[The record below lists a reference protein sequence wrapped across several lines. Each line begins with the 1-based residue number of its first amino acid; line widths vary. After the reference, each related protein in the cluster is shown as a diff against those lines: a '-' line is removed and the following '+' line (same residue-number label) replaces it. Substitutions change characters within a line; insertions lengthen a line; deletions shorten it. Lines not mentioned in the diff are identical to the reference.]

1 MNRLVRAAQSWWEP
15 EHHDDHEVKDSAAA
29 AAAQAREDRAE
40 SLAGASSSPTE
51 PEPQPSGTTR
61 APGPPR
67 SYTDAEKQAIEA
79 GGGLR
84 FVRSTIESICRSRAP
99 TELRG
104 TPLLKLRLAP
114 AAKPGASVSQLRA
127 DEYRA
132 TCRRTSG
139 IGSSAYADPE
149 RGPWA
154 Q

>member
-51 PEPQPSGTTR
+51 PEPQPEPQPSGTTR

-79 GGGLR
+79 GGGLHR
-84 FVRSTIESICRSRAP
+84 
-99 TELRG
+99 
-104 TPLLKLRLAP
+104 
-114 AAKPGASVSQLRA
+114 AAKWG
-127 DEYRA
+127 YR
-132 TCRRTSG
+132 
-139 IGSSAYADPE
+139 E
-149 RGPWA
+149 F
-154 Q
+154 